1 MAYMGDDCYAM
12 GENMVHVI
20 EAFVVSVV
28 EAMV

>member
-12 GENMVHVI
+12 GQIMVGVI

-28 EAMV
+28 EAIV